1 MSQNPFKING
11 GAVAAVM
18 GDNCIGMASDKRLG
32 VQFQVIT
39 DNFHKVYRMQE
50 NILLGLSGLA
60 TDCQTLYKKLR
71 YKLNMY
77 RIREGRD
84 MTANTFAHL
93 VGTTLYSHRWGLRR
107 YRAFQG
113 AHFLFL

>member
-18 GDNCIGMASDKRLG
+18 GENCIGIASDKRLG
-32 VQFQVIT
+32 VQFTMVT
-39 DNFHKVYRMQE
+39 ANFQKVYRMQE

-60 TDCQTLYKKLR
+60 SDCLTLYKKLR

-77 RIREGRD
+77 RIREGKD

-93 VGTTLYSHRWGLRR
+93 VGTTLYSHRYYCRS
-107 YRAFQG
+107 AFFGVYQLWEG
-113 AHFLFL
+113 F